1 MTRSIDRS
9 SEATRSRAPVEARGP
24 VEGDGTGTAARPAS
38 GVLPTTDAIATQ
50 RPIGAERSRIT
61 GGFWADRLQV
71 NHERTIPHGFEQ
83 LRHAGNLN
91 NLRLAAGVDGR
102 YRTLGQAIG
111 MDFPFLDTDVYKWL
125 EGAGW
130 ELRRAPDPG
139 LAELADEAIALIQAA
154 QRPEG
159 YLNTYVQVIAPGREY
174 QDLAWGHELYCVGHL
189 IQAAIAWQ
197 RALGDERLLE
207 VAVRAADSVDR
218 ALGPNGR
225 EGIDGHPEVEMAL
238 VELYRATGERRY
250 LELARRMVSSRG
262 HGLLGR
268 GRFGPAYWQDHAPV
282 ASAPSVAGHA
292 VRQLYLDSGA
302 VDVAT
307 ELGDASL
314 LAAVHR
320 RWRDMIATRT
330 YLTGG
335 VGSHHLDEA
344 FGDPFELPPDRAY
357 AETCGAIASVMLAW
371 RLLLATGDPECADVI
386 ERTIYNGVLSG
397 VSLDGTR
404 FFYDNPLQRRTV
416 RAAAAPGHGER
427 SAWFPCA
434 CCPPNLM
441 RMLGSWE
448 QYLATTDETG
458 IRVHQF
464 ASAVIAAETAGGPVR
479 LNMQTDYPWDGR
491 IDIEVLET
499 SPTPWCLSLRVPG
512 WAIGSVVADATGE
525 RRSVRAGTYWST
537 DARSW
542 HAGDKVTLELDLQP
556 RLTAPDP
563 RIDAVRGTVAL
574 ERGPLVY
581 CIETA
586 DLPAGVDL
594 EGVRLDPSVRPTSV
608 SRADVGAGIV
618 GLDVA
623 AVSRRF
629 DGSAWPYAGT
639 DEAPGATAGATTDG
653 DDPDDGAAADRDD
666 RDDGARDTAIAL
678 RAIPYFAWANRSIEA
693 MRVWIP
699 VRDEGSD
706 TRQ

>member
-1 MTRSIDRS
+1 VTRSIDR
-9 SEATRSRAPVEARGP
+9 RSRVAKAPAPVESDGP
-24 VEGDGTGTAARPAS
+24 AAGDGAGAATREDRAS
-38 GVLPTTDAIATQ
+38 AVLPTAYAIAVQ
-50 RPIGAERSRIT
+50 RPIGAERSTIT
-61 GGFWADRLQV
+61 GGFWADRLEV
-71 NHERTIPHGFEQ
+71 NHRRTIPHGFEQ

-125 EGAGW
+125 EGVGW
-130 ELRRAPDPG
+130 ELRRAPDPA
-139 LAELADEAIALIQAA
+139 LAAAADEAIGLIQAA
-154 QRPEG
+154 QRPDG
-159 YLNTYVQVIAPGREY
+159 YLNTYVQVVAPGREY

-197 RALGDERLLE
+197 RALGDERLLD

-250 LELARRMVSSRG
+250 LELAARMVDGRG
-262 HGLLGR
+262 HGLLGQ

-282 ASAPSVAGHA
+282 GSAPSVAGHA

-335 VGSHHLDEA
+335 VGSHHRDEA

-357 AETCGAIASVMLAW
+357 AETCGAIASIMLAW
-371 RLLLATGDPECADVI
+371 RLLLATGEPECADVI

-416 RAAAAPGHGER
+416 GAAAAPGHGER

-448 QYLATTDETG
+448 QYLATTDESG
-458 IRVHQF
+458 IRVHQY
-464 ASAVIAAETAGGPVR
+464 ATADVAAETAGGPVR
-479 LNMQTDYPWDGR
+479 LSIRTDYPWDGR
-491 IDIEVLET
+491 VTIDVVET
-499 SPTPWCLSLRVPG
+499 TPAPWALSVRVPA
-512 WAIGSVVADATGE
+512 WAGGSTVTDGT
-525 RRSVRAGTYWST
+525 AGPRTVEAGSYWST
-537 DARSW
+537 GARSW
-542 HAGDKVTLELDLQP
+542 QVGDTVTLELDVRP
-556 RLTAPDP
+556 RMTAPDP
-563 RIDAVRGTVAL
+563 RIDAVRGSLAL

-586 DLPAGVDL
+586 DLPAGIDL
-594 EGVRLDPSVRPTSV
+594 EQVRLDPAVLPEPV
-608 SRADVGAGIV
+608 ARADIGTGIV

-623 AVSRRF
+623 AVRRRF
-629 DGSAWPYAGT
+629 DGSDWPYFETGDPAR
-639 DEAPGATAGATTDG
+639 TTG
-653 DDPDDGAAADRDD
+653 DRGDGAQDP
-666 RDDGARDTAIAL
+666 AIPL
-678 RAIPYFAWANRSIEA
+678 RAIPYFAWANRAVEA

-699 VRDEGSD
+699 VRDEGPD

>member
-1 MTRSIDRS
+1 MTRGIDRS
-9 SEATRSRAPVEARGP
+9 SEPARTAGP
-24 VEGDGTGTAARPAS
+24 VESRARAAGDGTDTGAGQAS
-38 GVLPTTDAIATQ
+38 GVRPTANAISTQ
-50 RPIGAERSRIT
+50 RPIGAERSTIT
-61 GGFWADRLQV
+61 GGFWADRLEV

-125 EGAGW
+125 EGVGW
-130 ELRRAPDPG
+130 ELRRSPDPG
-139 LAELADEAIALIQAA
+139 LAALADEAIGLIQAA
-154 QRPEG
+154 QRPDG
-159 YLNTYVQVIAPGREY
+159 YINTFVQVIAPGREY

-189 IQAAIAWQ
+189 IQAAIAWE

-225 EGIDGHPEVEMAL
+225 EGIDGHPEIEMAL
-238 VELYRATGERRY
+238 VELYRSTGERRY
-250 LELARRMVSSRG
+250 LELARRMVDSRG
-262 HGLLGR
+262 HGLLGQ

-282 ASAPSVAGHA
+282 ASAGSVAGHA

-307 ELGDASL
+307 ELGDKSL
-314 LAAVHR
+314 LAAVHG

-397 VSLDGTR
+397 VSLEGTR

-464 ASAVIAAETAGGPVR
+464 ASADIVAEAAGASVLLR
-479 LNMQTDYPWDGR
+479 MRTDYPWDGR
-491 IDIEVLET
+491 IAVEVVET
-499 SPTPWCLSLRVPG
+499 PQAPWSLSLRVPG
-512 WAIGSVVADATGE
+512 WAGGSAVADGTRE
-525 RRSVRAGTYWST
+525 RQPVEAGTYWSSG
-537 DARSW
+537 ARSW
-542 HAGDKVTLELDLQP
+542 QPGDTVTLELDLRA
-556 RLTAPDP
+556 RLTTPDP

-586 DLPAGVDL
+586 DLPAGVDV
-594 EGVRLDPSVRPTSV
+594 EGVRLDPAARPTPV
-608 SRADVGAGIV
+608 VRADIGAGIV

-623 AVSRRF
+623 AVRQTF
-629 DGSAWPYAGT
+629 DGSAWPYAET
-639 DEAPGATAGATTDG
+639 L
-653 DDPDDGAAADRDD
+653 DPAVETVDPSV
-666 RDDGARDTAIAL
+666 GARDTAIPL
-678 RAIPYFAWANRSIEA
+678 RAIPYFAWANRSVEA
-693 MRVWIP
+693 MRIWIP